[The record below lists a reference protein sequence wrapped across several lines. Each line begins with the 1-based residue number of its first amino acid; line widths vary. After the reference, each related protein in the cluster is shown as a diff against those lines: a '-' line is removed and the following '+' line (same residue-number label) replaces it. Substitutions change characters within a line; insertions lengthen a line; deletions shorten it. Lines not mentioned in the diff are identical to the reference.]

1 MLTQAE
7 IDSYNENGYLAVES
21 VLTDEELESLRQ
33 VTEDYVEQSR
43 QVTESDNIFD
53 LEPGHTPESPK
64 LRRIKQPAS
73 QHPVY
78 GETMRHAGVL
88 DILAQLIGPNIRAI
102 GNKLNMKSGAYGSPV
117 EWHQDWAFFPHTNND
132 VLAIGI
138 CLDDMTEAN
147 GCLMVRP
154 GSHKGRILDHHQDGY
169 FVGAVTEPDFD
180 DSAAARIEVPC
191 RRHVH
196 PPRPRPPRLPPQ
208 PLISIAPA
216 LAVHLRGLRRLAHQ
230 GNHLGSLRKNA
241 RPWRTHQPT
250 PCRAGPRPPPHA
262 VPPAIRLD
270 LRNPDPAPSL
280 DLQADHKLTPILVPI
295 GLAPTICNLH

>member
-7 IDSYNENGYLAVES
+7 IDSYKENGYLAVES
-21 VLTDEELESLRQ
+21 VLADEELESLRQ

-73 QHPVY
+73 QHPIY
-78 GETMRHAGVL
+78 GDTMRHAGIL

-147 GCLMVRP
+147 GCLMVMP

-180 DSAAARIEVPC
+180 DSAAARIEVPAGGMSIHHARALHGSLPNLSSQS
-191 RRHVH
+191 RRLLLFTYAASDAWPIKGTTWEAYEKKTLVRGELTNEPRVEQVPVRLPMPS
-196 PPRPRPPRLPPQ
+196 PPRSG
-208 PLISIAPA
+208 SIYETQT
-216 LAVHLRGLRRLAHQ
+216 L
-230 GNHLGSLRKNA
+230 
-241 RPWRTHQPT
+241 
-250 PCRAGPRPPPHA
+250 
-262 VPPAIRLD
+262 
-270 LRNPDPAPSL
+270 
-280 DLQADHKLTPILVPI
+280 
-295 GLAPTICNLH
+295 LHRSTFSQTTS